1 MAGLTLNRTV
11 QEPLY
16 AQLRSDI
23 LRGVH
28 PPGAQLN
35 ESELSRRYSV
45 SRSPLREAL
54 SRLAG
59 EGLLEAIPN
68 RGIFVRRFTEK
79 YINDVLNMRDILER
93 RGVRSFRNTEDER
106 NRLAAMRA
114 EAEAIL
120 SQQPFDVERHNE
132 FDARMHRMVMG
143 FNDNEYIDQ
152 LSYQIYTL
160 STLFSI
166 QLKTPEGGIES
177 EMQHIELIDT
187 LLRGELV
194 SAERLLQ
201 KHIRRTKKLVRDAM
215 KKTGEAKKA

>member
-1 MAGLTLNRTV
+1 MLSRTV
-11 QEPLY
+11 QQQLY
-16 AQLRSDI
+16 AALRDDI

-28 PPGAQLN
+28 PPGAQLD
-35 ESELSRRYSV
+35 ESYLSGKYSV

-54 SRLAG
+54 SQLAG
-59 EGLLEAIPN
+59 EGLLENVPN
-68 RGIFVRRFTEK
+68 KGFFVRKFTEK

-93 RGVRSFRNTEDER
+93 RGVRSFRNTDEER
-106 NRLAAMRA
+106 EKLIAMRA
-114 EAEAIL
+114 EAESIL
-120 SQQPFDVERHNE
+120 STVPFDIERHNE
-132 FDARMHRMVMG
+132 FDSRMHYMVMG

-152 LSYQIYTL
+152 LSRQIYTL

-166 QLKTPEGGIES
+166 QLKTLEGGIES

-194 SAERLLQ
+194 TAEKLLQ

-215 KKTGEAKKA
+215 KKNEEA

>member
-1 MAGLTLNRTV
+1 MELQPSV
-11 QEPLY
+11 QQQIY
-16 AQLRSDI
+16 AALRENI

-35 ESELSRRYSV
+35 EAELARYYAV

-59 EGLLEAIPN
+59 EGLLISRPN

-106 NRLAAMRA
+106 AQLAVMRA
-114 EAEAIL
+114 EAEDIL
-120 SQQPFDVERHNE
+120 RTVPFDIERHNE
-132 FDARMHRMVMG
+132 FDGRMHHMVMS
-143 FNDNEYIDQ
+143 FNDNEYIDE
-152 LSYQIYTL
+152 LSLQIYTL

-166 QLKTPEGGIES
+166 QLKTLEGGIES

-187 LLRGELV
+187 LLNGDLPR
-194 SAERLLQ
+194 AERLLQ

-215 KKTGEAKKA
+215 KNHGDPAL

>member
-1 MAGLTLNRTV
+1 MINRTV
-11 QEPLY
+11 QEQLY
-16 AQLRSDI
+16 TALRDDI

-35 ESELSRRYSV
+35 ESELSRQYNV

-54 SRLAG
+54 SKLTG
-59 EGLLEAIPN
+59 EGLLESRPN
-68 RGIFVRRFTEK
+68 KGIFVRKFTEK

-93 RGVRSFRNTEDER
+93 RGVRNFRNTEAER
-106 NRLAAMRA
+106 EMLLAMRS
-114 EAEAIL
+114 EAESIL
-120 SQQPFDVERHNE
+120 ASEPFDVEHHNE
-132 FDARMHRMVMG
+132 FDERMHYMVMG

-152 LSYQIYTL
+152 LSRQIYTL

-166 QLKTPEGGIES
+166 QLKTPEGGMES

-187 LLRGELV
+187 LLRGELAT
-194 SAERLLQ
+194 AEKQLQ

-215 KKTGEAKKA
+215 KKNGEVKP

>member
-1 MAGLTLNRTV
+1 MINRTV
-11 QEPLY
+11 QEQLY
-16 AQLRSDI
+16 TALRDDI

-35 ESELSRRYSV
+35 ESELSRLYKV

-54 SRLAG
+54 SKLAG
-59 EGLLEAIPN
+59 EGLLESRPN
-68 RGIFVRRFTEK
+68 KGIFVRKFTEK

-93 RGVRSFRNTEDER
+93 RGVRNFRNTEAER
-106 NRLAAMRA
+106 EMLIAMRA
-114 EAEAIL
+114 EAESIL
-120 SQQPFDVERHNE
+120 ASQPFDVERHNE
-132 FDARMHRMVMG
+132 FDERMHYMVMG

-152 LSYQIYTL
+152 LSRQIYTL

-187 LLRGELV
+187 LLRGELAT
-194 SAERLLQ
+194 AEKQLQ
-201 KHIRRTKKLVRDAM
+201 QHIRRTKKLVRDAM
-215 KKTGEAKKA
+215 KKNGEVKP

>member
-1 MAGLTLNRTV
+1 MINRTV
-11 QEPLY
+11 QEQLY
-16 AQLRSDI
+16 TALRDDI

-35 ESELSRRYSV
+35 ESELSRLYKV

-54 SRLAG
+54 SKLAG
-59 EGLLEAIPN
+59 EGLLESRPN
-68 RGIFVRRFTEK
+68 KGIFVRKFTEK

-93 RGVRSFRNTEDER
+93 RGVRNFRNTEAER
-106 NRLAAMRA
+106 EMLIAMRA
-114 EAEAIL
+114 EAESIL
-120 SQQPFDVERHNE
+120 ASQPFDVERHNE
-132 FDARMHRMVMG
+132 FDERMHYMVMG

-152 LSYQIYTL
+152 LSRQIYTL

-187 LLRGELV
+187 LLRGELAT
-194 SAERLLQ
+194 AEKQLQ

-215 KKTGEAKKA
+215 KKNGEVKP

>member
-1 MAGLTLNRTV
+1 MELRRTV
-11 QEPLY
+11 QQQLY
-16 AQLRSDI
+16 AALRDDI

-35 ESELSRRYSV
+35 ESLLANEYSV

-54 SRLAG
+54 SQLAG
-59 EGLLEAIPN
+59 EGLLENVPN
-68 RGIFVRRFTEK
+68 KGFFVRKFTEK

-93 RGVRSFRNTEDER
+93 RGVRSFRNTEEER
-106 NRLAAMRA
+106 LLLRSMRA
-114 EAEAIL
+114 EAESIL
-120 SQQPFDVERHNE
+120 STQPFDIERHNE
-132 FDARMHRMVMG
+132 FDERMHNMVMG

-152 LSYQIYTL
+152 LSRQIYTL

-187 LLRGELV
+187 LLKGELV
-194 SAERLLQ
+194 TAEKLLQ

-215 KKTGEAKKA
+215 KKTGEV